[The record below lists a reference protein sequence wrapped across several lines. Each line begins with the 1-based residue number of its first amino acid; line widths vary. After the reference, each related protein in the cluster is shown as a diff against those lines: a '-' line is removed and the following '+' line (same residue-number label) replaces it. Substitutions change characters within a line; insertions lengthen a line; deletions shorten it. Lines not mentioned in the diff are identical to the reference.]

1 MIRAWMEVAV
11 EEDFVMPSVYQ
22 GQYNVICR
30 GYEDELFPVLREF
43 GIAFEATS
51 PLAGGFLTG
60 KLSYHPTLQSLEGTR
75 FEVGEGNMVGALY
88 RMWYDQPAFHD
99 AMRKLDTMAKEH
111 DTTGAQFALRWL
123 LFHSQL
129 KSPDEVVIGP
139 SHFEQLQCYLDAR
152 KAGPLPDNKADMVN
166 GLFPTLR
173 GLSKI
178 IIEKGWW
185 AL

>member
-1 MIRAWMEVAV
+1 MEIAV
-11 EEDFVMPSVYQ
+11 EEGFVMPSVYQ

-60 KLSYHPTLQSLEGTR
+60 KLSYHPSVQSLEGTR
-75 FEVGEGNMVGALY
+75 FEVGDGNMVGALY
-88 RMWYDQPAFHD
+88 RMWYDQPAFHI
-99 AMRKLDTMAKEH
+99 AMRELDDMAKEH
-111 DTTGAQFALRWL
+111 GSTGAQFSLRWL

-129 KSPDEVVIGP
+129 KGPDEVVIGP
-139 SHFEQLQCYLDAR
+139 SHLEQLQGYLDAR
-152 KAGPLPDNKADMVN
+152 KAGPLPKDKFERIDQI
-166 GLFPTLR
+166 FPALR
-173 GLSKI
+173 DLSKT